1 MCSVH
6 RRACFAIIISHNA
19 KFLKRI
25 FLILLNSHF
34 RFLHT
39 LTMLRCQEKTP
50 VALLGPALPL
60 TRMRTRYLD
69 HQFQIT
75 KIKFNQRSR
84 VPGRDQNALRGVFSL
99 VPRDLS

>member
-19 KFLKRI
+19 KFLFFLSLRRI
-25 FLILLNSHF
+25 FLLLKLLFTFDF

-39 LTMLRCQEKTP
+39 
-50 VALLGPALPL
+50 L